1 MANITDVARHTGL
14 GYSTVAQILQ
24 GRQNYRQQTI
34 DRVKTAARELGY
46 VPNYLGK
53 SLAGG
58 RSMLIGVYLESLARE
73 TAFALLY
80 PLERE
85 LRRRD
90 YQLYISSG
98 GPDDQTARNL
108 REMANRKIDGL
119 IFHSTAPHSGEIIDL
134 LQSFDFPIVYIDLP
148 VVPGAPASVKI
159 DDAPALELLAKRLSD
174 SGYRS
179 AQLVGSSFF
188 QSYPGRMILPYR
200 SALEKHGIAL
210 YCTDDW
216 FCQWAPAQEPIFYD
230 MVAGNL
236 RGGNI
241 PEVLLCH
248 NDRSAMAAMAAA
260 KDCGLR
266 VPEDIGIVG
275 RNGDALST
283 YTRPPLTTLRCPGGE
298 TIVSAATE
306 MLLKMVADR
315 AFEPVPVRLAMK
327 FVPGE
332 TIK

>member
-58 RSMLIGVYLESLARE
+58 RSMLIGIYLESLAQE
-73 TAFALLY
+73 PAFALLH

-85 LRRRD
+85 FRRRD

-98 GPDDQTARNL
+98 GPDDQTERNL

-119 IFHSTAPHSGEIIDL
+119 IFHSTAPHSTEMINL
-134 LQSFDFPIVYIDLP
+134 LQSFNFPVVYIDLP
-148 VVPGAPASVKI
+148 VVPDAPASVKI
-159 DDAPALELLAKRLSD
+159 DYAPALEPLAKRLRD

-188 QSYPGRMILPYR
+188 QSHPERMILPYQ
-200 SALEKHGIAL
+200 SALEKHGIEL
-210 YCTDDW
+210 RCTEDW
-216 FCQWAPAQEPIFYD
+216 FCRWEIPQEPLIYG
-230 MVAGNL
+230 MVMDHFR
-236 RGGNI
+236 RGEI

-248 NDRSAMAAMAAA
+248 NDRSALAAMAAA

-266 VPEDIGIVG
+266 VPDDIGIVG
-275 RNGDALST
+275 RNGEAFSA
-283 YTRPPLTTLRCPGGE
+283 YTRPVLTTLLRPSGE
-298 TIVSAATE
+298 TIVSAAID
-306 MLLKMVADR
+306 MLLRMVADR